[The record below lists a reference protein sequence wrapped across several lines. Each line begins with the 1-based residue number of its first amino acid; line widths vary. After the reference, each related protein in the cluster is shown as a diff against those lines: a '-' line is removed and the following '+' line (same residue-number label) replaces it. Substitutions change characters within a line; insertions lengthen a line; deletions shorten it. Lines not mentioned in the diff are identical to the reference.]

1 MINKIKKIIGNHL
14 LSQNDWMQSDLINH
28 KNKIVIIEISGFKT
42 IFKVKGDGQ
51 VEMINDSKDYDC
63 KIKLTVNDLIG
74 QLVNN
79 KNGKISIEGDIE
91 LANKISQVLR
101 KIEWDLEED
110 LAKYIGDIPAIR
122 TTKALKKIKN
132 TTKENIKTLTSSLIE
147 YWQEE
152 NKILA
157 KARDVEMFN
166 KKIDTIVEDTER
178 VEARINNIIISKKI

>member
-42 IFKVKGDGQ
+42 IFKVKEDGQ

-63 KIKLTVNDLIG
+63 KIKLTINDLIG

-79 KNGKISIEGDIE
+79 KNGKINIEGDIE

-157 KARDVEMFN
+157 KTRDVEMFN

>member
-42 IFKVKGDGQ
+42 IFKVKEDGQ

-63 KIKLTVNDLIG
+63 KIKLTINDLIG

-79 KNGKISIEGDIE
+79 KNGKINIEGDIE

-110 LAKYIGDIPAIR
+110 LAKYIGDIPAIH

-157 KARDVEMFN
+157 KTRDVEMFN

>member
-110 LAKYIGDIPAIR
+110 LAKYIGDIPAIQ

-132 TTKENIKTLTSSLIE
+132 TTKKNIKTLTSSLIE

-157 KARDVEMFN
+157 KTRDVEMFN

>member
-110 LAKYIGDIPAIR
+110 LAKYIGDIPAIQ

-152 NKILA
+152 NKIVA
-157 KARDVEMFN
+157 KTRDVEMFN

>member
-1 MINKIKKIIGNHL
+1 VINKIKKIIGNHL

-42 IFKVKGDGQ
+42 IFKVKEDGQ

-63 KIKLTVNDLIG
+63 KIKLTINDLIG

-110 LAKYIGDIPAIR
+110 LAKYIGDIPAIH

-157 KARDVEMFN
+157 KTRDVEMFN

>member
-42 IFKVKGDGQ
+42 IFKVKEDGQ

-63 KIKLTVNDLIG
+63 KIKLTINDLIG

-79 KNGKISIEGDIE
+79 KNGKINIEGDIE

-157 KARDVEMFN
+157 KTRDVEMYN

>member
-42 IFKVKGDGQ
+42 IFKVKEDGQ

-63 KIKLTVNDLIG
+63 KIKLTINDLIG

-79 KNGKISIEGDIE
+79 KNGKINIEGDIE

-110 LAKYIGDIPAIR
+110 LAKYIGDIPAIQ

-157 KARDVEMFN
+157 KTRDVEMFN

>member
-42 IFKVKGDGQ
+42 IFKVKEDGQ

-110 LAKYIGDIPAIR
+110 LAKYIGDIPAIQ

-157 KARDVEMFN
+157 KTRDVEMFN

>member
-51 VEMINDSKDYDC
+51 VEMINDSKDYNC

-110 LAKYIGDIPAIR
+110 LAKYIGDIPAIH

-157 KARDVEMFN
+157 KTRDVEMFN

-178 VEARINNIIISKKI
+178 VEARINNIIVSKKI

>member
-1 MINKIKKIIGNHL
+1 VINKIKKIIGNHL

-79 KNGKISIEGDIE
+79 KNGKINIEGDIE

-110 LAKYIGDIPAIR
+110 LAKYIGDIPAIQ

-157 KARDVEMFN
+157 KTRDVEMFN

>member
-42 IFKVKGDGQ
+42 IFKVKEDGQ

-63 KIKLTVNDLIG
+63 KIKLTINDLIG

-79 KNGKISIEGDIE
+79 KNGKIGIEGDIE

-110 LAKYIGDIPAIR
+110 LAKYIGDIPAIH

-157 KARDVEMFN
+157 KTRDVEMFN

>member
-1 MINKIKKIIGNHL
+1 VINKIKKIIGNHL

-42 IFKVKGDGQ
+42 IFKVKEDGQ

-63 KIKLTVNDLIG
+63 KIKLTINDLIG

-79 KNGKISIEGDIE
+79 KNGKINIEGDIE

-110 LAKYIGDIPAIR
+110 LAKYIGDIPAIH

-157 KARDVEMFN
+157 KTRDVEMFN

>member
-101 KIEWDLEED
+101 KIEWNMEED
-110 LAKYIGDIPAIR
+110 LAKYIGDIPAIQ
-122 TTKALKKIKN
+122 TTKVLKKIKN
-132 TTKENIKTLTSSLIE
+132 TSKKNIKTLVGSLIE

-152 NKILA
+152 NMILA
-157 KARDVEMFN
+157 KVRDVEIFD

-178 VEARINNIIISKKI
+178 AEAKINNIIESRKI

>member
-42 IFKVKGDGQ
+42 IFKVKEDGQ
-51 VEMINDSKDYDC
+51 VEMINDSKDYNC

-157 KARDVEMFN
+157 KTRDVEMFN

>member
-110 LAKYIGDIPAIR
+110 LAKYIGDIPAIQ

>member
-110 LAKYIGDIPAIR
+110 LAKYIGDIPAIQ
-122 TTKALKKIKN
+122 TTKAIKKIKN

-157 KARDVEMFN
+157 KTRDVEMFN

>member
-42 IFKVKGDGQ
+42 IFKVKEDGQ
-51 VEMINDSKDYDC
+51 VEMINDSKDYNC

-110 LAKYIGDIPAIR
+110 LAKYIGDIPAIQ

-157 KARDVEMFN
+157 KTRDVEMFN

-178 VEARINNIIISKKI
+178 VEARINNIIVSKKI

>member
-1 MINKIKKIIGNHL
+1 
-14 LSQNDWMQSDLINH
+14 MQSDLINH

-42 IFKVKGDGQ
+42 IFKVKEDGQ

-63 KIKLTVNDLIG
+63 KIKLTINDLIG

-79 KNGKISIEGDIE
+79 KNGKINIEGDIE

-157 KARDVEMFN
+157 KTRDVEMFN

>member
-42 IFKVKGDGQ
+42 IFKVKADGQ
-51 VEMINDSKDYDC
+51 VEMINDGKNYDC

-79 KNGKISIEGDIE
+79 KNGKINIEGDIE

-157 KARDVEMFN
+157 KTRDVEMFN

>member
-42 IFKVKGDGQ
+42 IFKVKEDGQ

-79 KNGKISIEGDIE
+79 KNGKINIEGDIE

-157 KARDVEMFN
+157 KTRDVEMFN

>member
-51 VEMINDSKDYDC
+51 VEMINDSKDYNC

-110 LAKYIGDIPAIR
+110 LAKYIGDIPAIQ

-157 KARDVEMFN
+157 KTRDVEMFN

>member
-42 IFKVKGDGQ
+42 IFKVKEDGQ
-51 VEMINDSKDYDC
+51 VEMINDSKDYNC

-157 KARDVEMFN
+157 KTRDVEMLN

>member
-1 MINKIKKIIGNHL
+1 VINKIKKIIGNHL

-42 IFKVKGDGQ
+42 IFKVKEDGQ

-63 KIKLTVNDLIG
+63 KIKLTINDLIG

-79 KNGKISIEGDIE
+79 KNGKIGIEGDIE

-157 KARDVEMFN
+157 KTRDVEMFN

>member
-1 MINKIKKIIGNHL
+1 VINKIKKIIGNHL

-42 IFKVKGDGQ
+42 IFKVKEDGQ
-51 VEMINDSKDYDC
+51 VEMINDSKDYNC

-110 LAKYIGDIPAIR
+110 LAKYIGDIPAIQ

-157 KARDVEMFN
+157 KTRDVEMFN

>member
-42 IFKVKGDGQ
+42 IFKVKEDGQ

-63 KIKLTVNDLIG
+63 KIKLTINDLIG

-110 LAKYIGDIPAIR
+110 LAKYIGDIPAIQ

-157 KARDVEMFN
+157 KTRDVEMFN

-178 VEARINNIIISKKI
+178 VEARINNIIVSKKI

>member
-1 MINKIKKIIGNHL
+1 VINKIKKIIGNHL

-42 IFKVKGDGQ
+42 IFKVKEDGQ

-110 LAKYIGDIPAIR
+110 LAKYIGDIPAIQ

-157 KARDVEMFN
+157 KTRDVEMFN

>member
-42 IFKVKGDGQ
+42 IFKVKEDGQ
-51 VEMINDSKDYDC
+51 VEMINDSKDYNC

-110 LAKYIGDIPAIR
+110 LAKYIGDIPAIQ

-157 KARDVEMFN
+157 KTRDVEMFN

>member
-42 IFKVKGDGQ
+42 IFKVKEGGQ

-63 KIKLTVNDLIG
+63 KIKLTINDLIG

-79 KNGKISIEGDIE
+79 KNGKINIEGDIE

-157 KARDVEMFN
+157 KTRDVEMFN

>member
-42 IFKVKGDGQ
+42 IFKVKEDGQ

-63 KIKLTVNDLIG
+63 KIKLTINDLIG

-157 KARDVEMFN
+157 KTRDVEMFN

-178 VEARINNIIISKKI
+178 VEARINNSIISKKI

>member
-1 MINKIKKIIGNHL
+1 VINKIKKIIGNHL

-42 IFKVKGDGQ
+42 IFKVKEDGQ

-63 KIKLTVNDLIG
+63 KIKLTINDLIG

-79 KNGKISIEGDIE
+79 KNGKINIEGDIE

-157 KARDVEMFN
+157 KTRDVEMFN

>member
-79 KNGKISIEGDIE
+79 KNGKINIEGDIE

>member
-157 KARDVEMFN
+157 KTRDVEMFN
-166 KKIDTIVEDTER
+166 KKIDTIVEDIER

>member
-42 IFKVKGDGQ
+42 IFKVKEDGQ

-63 KIKLTVNDLIG
+63 KIKLTINDLIG

-110 LAKYIGDIPAIR
+110 LAKYIGDIPAIQ